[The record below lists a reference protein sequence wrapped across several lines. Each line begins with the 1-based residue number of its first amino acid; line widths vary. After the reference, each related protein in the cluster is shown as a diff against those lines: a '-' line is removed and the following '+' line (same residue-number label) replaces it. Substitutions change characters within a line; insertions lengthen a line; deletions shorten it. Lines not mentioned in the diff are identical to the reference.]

1 MELTL
6 EIAGG
11 VALGLLIFVL
21 VARYFV
27 VIAKGVGSLAGVAVL
42 GVLYMNMPVSPAQQH
57 AAQVASAINAIKQPF
72 ELDHFFEHGANRDT
86 LSDPAVRAA
95 LVKVCNDR
103 GPAGGA
109 LGCPTDL
116 MAALW
121 DADLAAAKK

>member
-57 AAQVASAINAIKQPF
+57 AAQVASAINAISS
-72 ELDHFFEHGANRDT
+72 R
-86 LSDPAVRAA
+86 LSLITFSNTARTAT
-95 LVKVCNDR
+95 R
-103 GPAGGA
+103 
-109 LGCPTDL
+109 
-116 MAALW
+116 
-121 DADLAAAKK
+121 